1 MTATIIRS
9 PWESQFREL
18 VRSAGERL
26 IISAPFITRHG
37 WHVLENELAAADIGL
52 RVSTSFRARA
62 ASTGA
67 LDVNV
72 LADAHQRLSDIEIRN
87 VLGLH
92 AKVYVADDEAAIITS
107 GNLTRASLRD
117 NVERG
122 LLVTD
127 PALVREIADDVLEYA
142 GLSPLISTHDLREAA
157 RHADDAR
164 REHGAALPGRE
175 PLTPAERKFDDLM
188 KHQHGASGKS
198 QNSILADTILYLLR
212 DGPLATA
219 DLHPKIKAAH
229 PDICNDDEE
238 RIINGIRFGKKW
250 KHAVRNAQQY
260 LKRQGRIEQTPDGC
274 WHLTD

>member
-9 PWESQFREL
+9 PWESEFREL

-26 IISAPFITRHG
+26 IISAPFITKHG
-37 WHVLENELAAADIGL
+37 WRALEDGLAARDVSL
-52 RVSTSFRARA
+52 RVSTSLRARA

-67 LDVNV
+67 LDVAV
-72 LADAHQRLSDIEIRN
+72 LAEAHRRVPDIELRN

-92 AKVYVADDEAAIITS
+92 AKVYVADDRAAIITS

-122 LLVTD
+122 LLVTS
-127 PALVREIADDVLEYA
+127 PALVREIADDVLDYA
-142 GLSPLISTHDLREAA
+142 RLSPLISADDLREAA
-157 RHADDAR
+157 RHAADAR
-164 REHGAALPGRE
+164 REHGPILPGRE
-175 PLTPAERKFDDLM
+175 PPTPAERKFDDLM
-188 KHQHGASGKS
+188 KQQHGASGKS
-198 QNSILADTILYLLR
+198 QNAIIADTILYLLR
-212 DGPLATA
+212 NGPLSTA
-219 DLHPKIKAAH
+219 DLHPKIQAAH

-260 LKRQGRIEQTPDGC
+260 LKRQGRIEQASDGR
-274 WHLTD
+274 WNIRA